1 MSGGRVVFSLFC
13 LAAMAATFRLLA
25 TDHPP
30 SPDAGAAA
38 TIAAGAPI
46 GLEPAGSQPL
56 VWPSP
61 ASTAGAV
68 DAAPSL
74 SPGRPDG
81 GEASDSKAPRALKAS
96 PPPTEDPEQLAAWF
110 ERQVEGE
117 LLRQKAGPAVEPGRP
132 VDWAYL
138 ADVFAGRISGIP
150 NERVAGVSLQEMD
163 QLGQVPYVEQL
174 RQEKRFDELRDLGFE
189 NETIPWPACLRTATC
204 RIDRA
209 SSPPG

>member
-1 MSGGRVVFSLFC
+1 MSGVRIVLSLS
-13 LAAMAATFRLLA
+13 LVASMAVAIRLLA
-25 TDHPP
+25 TDRLPP
-30 SPDAGAAA
+30 PDTGAAEA
-38 TIAAGAPI
+38 IAAGPPR
-46 GLEPAGSQPL
+46 GLELAGERAVASPGPAFAP
-56 VWPSP
+56 
-61 ASTAGAV
+61 GAV
-68 DAAPSL
+68 DAAPPL
-74 SPGRPDG
+74 SPGQRDDR
-81 GEASDSKAPRALKAS
+81 EASDSQAPRAPKAP

-117 LLRQKAGPAVEPGRP
+117 LLRQKAGAAVEPGRP

-150 NERVAGVSLQEMD
+150 NERLAGVSLQEMD
-163 QLGQVPYVEQL
+163 RLGQVPYVEQL